1 MSMMNQTAAR
11 FGMAWIGLSLCLAL
25 HVADEA
31 VNGFLEVYNPAVRA
45 IRARLPF
52 LPLPTFTF
60 RVWLGLL
67 ITGIGALLA
76 LSVFAWR
83 GRKWMVPLAYVFGII
98 MFVNGL
104 GHFAS
109 SVYLGRPMPG
119 VYSSP
124 LLLVGS
130 IYLLMTVRRFRN
142 SW

>member
-1 MSMMNQTAAR
+1 MSVMNRTAAR
-11 FGMAWIGLSLCLAL
+11 FGMAWMGLCSCLAV

-31 VNGFLEVYNPAVRA
+31 VNDFLGVYNPTVQA
-45 IRARLPF
+45 IRAHLPF
-52 LPLPTFTF
+52 LVLPTFTF

-67 ITGIGALLA
+67 TAGICVLLA

-104 GHFAS
+104 GHFVA
-109 SVYLGRPMPG
+109 SVYMGRPMPG

-124 LLLVGS
+124 LLLAGS
-130 IYLLMTVRRFRN
+130 VYLLIAARRFRN

>member
-1 MSMMNQTAAR
+1 MMNQTATR

-31 VNGFLEVYNPAVRA
+31 VNGFLGVYNPAVRA

-67 ITGIGALLA
+67 ITGICVLLA

-104 GHFAS
+104 VHFAGS
-109 SVYLGRPMPG
+109 AHMGRPMPG

-124 LLLVGS
+124 LLLAGS
-130 IYLLMTVRRFRN
+130 VYLLVTARRFR
-142 SW
+142 SLW

>member
-1 MSMMNQTAAR
+1 MSMTNQTAAR
-11 FGMAWIGLSLCLAL
+11 FARAWIGLSLCLAV

-31 VNGFLEVYNPAVRA
+31 VNGFLGVYNPAVQA

-60 RVWLGLL
+60 RVWLSLL
-67 ITGIGALLA
+67 ITGVCVLLA
-76 LSVFAWR
+76 LSIFAWR
-83 GRKWMVPLAYVFGII
+83 GRKWMVPLAYVFGIL

-104 GHFAS
+104 GHFAGS
-109 SVYLGRPMPG
+109 AYLRRPMPG

-124 LLLVGS
+124 LLLVGA
-130 IYLLMTVRRFRN
+130 IYLLVTARHFRT